1 MMNEL
6 KSKIST
12 MLVEKFPTVTLY
24 DDELEQSFNKPCF
37 FVQILAS
44 NQIKELNRRYR
55 CNLSF
60 DISYLSNKES
70 KNLDYFNM
78 ADSLYKLL
86 EYIEVDKKLY
96 RAVNM
101 KHEITDGV
109 LHFIFQVNFNLLK
122 AFKEQNMNNLEVKV
136 SGK

>member
-12 MLVEKFPTVTLY
+12 MLVEKFPAVTLY
-24 DDELEQSFNKPCF
+24 DQELEQSFNKPCF

-44 NQIKELNRRYR
+44 KQIKELNRRYR

-101 KHEITDGV
+101 KYEITDGV

-122 AFKEQNMNNLEVKV
+122 AFKEQDMNNLEVKV